1 MQKVAKDPEE
11 FASSVPKFIA
21 KDNFYA
27 GIQAEIFFEQ
37 ISEKY
42 GISPIE
48 RKQIITMI
56 KQSFPEQVR
65 DGKNVDI
72 KQIAFE
78 IADKYKLPSGAEKDI
93 ENIWANIRLLGTTG
107 ADAHVLSKLM
117 GS

>member
-1 MQKVAKDPEE
+1 
-11 FASSVPKFIA
+11 
-21 KDNFYA
+21 
-27 GIQAEIFFEQ
+27 
-37 ISEKY
+37 
-42 GISPIE
+42 
-48 RKQIITMI
+48 MI
-56 KQSFPEQVR
+56 KQSFPEQIR

-72 KQIAFE
+72 KQIVFE